1 MKRTLSVLLS
11 VIMVLSL
18 FSCLSVVSS
27 ATEVTLESVDFT
39 PANEISG
46 YENTDGYWEIYY
58 DEQTGEKGY
67 YFYYE
72 FYCEWEDG
80 NVITL
85 TYSDGTT
92 KEYVCDDSY
101 YYDEDGNM
109 LDEAPLYFYDNQ
121 EEEPWGLGTNYITM
135 EYDGVSTEFPVE
147 ILESPVDSVEFI
159 PAYPI
164 ELTQDISGE
173 KLEHDV
179 GLDPGEKYF
188 SYYNDG
194 FFNEGNELVIN
205 YTDGTVETF
214 VSDGWDFYNENDDI
228 LVRGDLKE
236 YDVQALKP
244 WTETG
249 AHSFVFYYMGCRF
262 EVPVTIIEN
271 PVATIE
277 YIPAG
282 TYTAI
287 ENFNGYYEECECDIC
302 IQGNGEV
309 YKYYEDSVSF
319 PLVGD
324 KLVITNKDATI
335 TEYVYDGDW
344 FYDAEGNELLYDYEI
359 ETYQDDDHWELGT
372 EYFVLCC
379 AGKSVELP
387 VEIIPNPIESIEV
400 YTESPLKIYEQ
411 TSGYWDY
418 CYDEN
423 GDETEFYYYECPIYS
438 EGVSIIINYTDGT
451 SKTYSYDSYEEWF
464 YAEDGTELYY
474 DMGITSDQNDEP
486 WGIGAHEF
494 QLEHMGIEFTL
505 PVTIVENPIESIEFT
520 TAEPLVFEYEVDGWW
535 DEAYDEENDEFYE
548 AFIYDIEK
556 YSPYSEGNKLT
567 VNYTTG
573 KKDVFTYSE
582 DDGGFVNINGTPLTS
597 AYEIIF
603 TDAQY
608 VLPWTLDAETNYIVA
623 EFMGR
628 YTTVRVSLD
637 NGVKPEAAEI
647 TGCYNGDG
655 VIGIEWENVTNATE
669 YLVYRRSGTG
679 AWKVVG
685 TTTENYFIDTED
697 INDYQ
702 SYKYFIHAKN
712 SGGQSAYVGSK
723 VVSTMYI
730 PPLKSFS
737 VYNISAGIRLN
748 CGITEG
754 QNAIYRMA
762 EGEEE
767 WTYIGIAPGNEL
779 SIYDPYVESGVKY
792 IYAAVKV
799 YGDYV
804 SAPVYSNTVTYLAT
818 PKLTKV
824 LNVAN
829 GVQVRWNAVDGA
841 ESYNVYRKTATTG
854 WVLLGRAT
862 GNSYVDSTVYEG
874 TFTYTVRAVADGSM
888 SAYESGLSIRHL
900 SAPKISGV
908 YNYSSGIM
916 INWDGVSGAT
926 EYRVYRKTLNS
937 GWKYIA
943 TTNKHYYIDTG
954 VKDNAGYY
962 YSYTVIGVKDGVY
975 SGYDNNG
982 VMTKRLLEPALKT
995 AKNVDSGIQFTWG
1008 AVKGAKSY
1016 YVYRRTATGDCIWV
1030 LLGKTSG
1037 TSYLDTTAKEGVS
1050 YVYTARAAYN
1060 SYISTYNSGISVT
1073 RLTTPKITGVSNSN
1087 NGIYVKWG
1095 KVTGA
1100 TEYRVYRKTLNSGW
1114 KYIATTKNTYYT
1126 DTAIKN
1132 NCGYY
1137 YGYTIIAV
1145 NGKTY
1150 SAYDNNGVM
1159 TKRLFTPVLK
1169 STVNVGSGIQITWG
1183 AVKGAAGYNVYRKT
1197 ANSGWVL
1204 IGKASGTSYIDETA
1218 VAGTTYTY
1226 TVRAYYNNYLSN
1238 YNTAGVKGRYVPEA
1252 SLDGI
1257 FNRAK
1262 GVELWFTPVST
1273 ASQYHIYR
1281 KADGG
1286 NWEKIQIVNKNDL
1299 KKNDKGLFYCTDT
1312 TPKSNTQYSYMVRAY
1327 DSGYMGAFS
1336 NSRDVIYLDPVSV
1349 TSAVA
1354 GKGSIT
1360 IKWTSAECDFYEV
1373 LRSDDSGDFSFKV
1386 FEVDKDKTTYVDTEV
1401 VSGVTYNYSVVAAG
1415 GPKGATEIGACA
1427 QEKTC
1432 TAK

>member
-18 FSCLSVVSS
+18 FSCLSVVSF
-27 ATEVTLESVDFT
+27 ATDVTLESVDFT
-39 PANEISG
+39 PAYEISG

-58 DEQTGEKGY
+58 NDQTGEKGY

-72 FYCEWEDG
+72 FFYEWEDG

-92 KEYVCDDSY
+92 KEYVCEDAY

-109 LDEAPLYFYDNQ
+109 LDEDPLYFYDNQ
-121 EEEPWGLGTNYITM
+121 EKEHWSLGTNYITM
-135 EYDGVSTEFPVE
+135 EYDGVSTEYPVE
-147 ILESPVDSVEFI
+147 ILESPVESIEFI

-173 KLEHDV
+173 KTEYEI
-179 GLDPGEKYF
+179 GPNEGQEYF

-214 VSDGWDFYNENDDI
+214 VSDGWDFYNVNEDV
-228 LVRGDLKE
+228 LVSGNLKE
-236 YDVQALKP
+236 YDVQELNP

-282 TYTAI
+282 PYTAI
-287 ENFNGYYEECECDIC
+287 ENFNGYYEECECDVC
-302 IQGNGEV
+302 IQGDSEF
-309 YKYYEDSVSF
+309 YKYYEDSVNF

-324 KLVITNKDATI
+324 KLIVTNKDSTI
-335 TEYVYDGDW
+335 TEFIYDGDW
-344 FYDAEGNELLYDYEI
+344 FFDSEGNELPYDYEI

-387 VEIIPNPIESIEV
+387 VEIITNPIESIDV
-400 YTESPLKIYEQ
+400 YTESPITIYEQ
-411 TSGYWDY
+411 TNGYWDY
-418 CYDEN
+418 YYDEN
-423 GDETEFYYYECPIYS
+423 GDETEFYYYECPLYS
-438 EGVSIIINYTDGT
+438 DGVSLIINNTDGT
-451 SKTYSYDSYEEWF
+451 SKTYIYDSYEERF

-474 DMGITSDQNDEP
+474 DMGITSDQYDAP
-486 WGIGAHEF
+486 WGIGEHEF

-505 PVTIVENPIESIEFT
+505 PVTIVENPVESIEFT
-520 TAEPLVFEYEVDGWW
+520 TAEPLVFEYEVDGSWG
-535 DEAYDEENDEFYE
+535 EAYDEENGEFYD

-556 YSPYSEGNKLT
+556 YSPYSEGNELT

-573 KKDVFTYSE
+573 EKDVFTYSE
-582 DDGGFVNINGTPLTS
+582 ADGGFVNDDGTPLAFTE
-597 AYEIIF
+597 EIIF
-603 TDAQY
+603 RDAQL
-608 VLPWTLDAETNYIVA
+608 VLPWTLDAETNYIVVD
-623 EFMGR
+623 FMGR
-628 YTTVRVSLD
+628 YTAVRVSLY
-637 NGVKPEAAEI
+637 NGAKPEAAEI

-655 VIGIEWENVTNATE
+655 VIGIEWDNVTNATE
-669 YLVYRRSGTG
+669 YLIYRRSGTG

-697 INDYQ
+697 IKDYQ
-702 SYKYFIHAKN
+702 SYKYFVHAKN
-712 SGGQSAYVGSK
+712 ANGQSAYDSNK
-723 VVSTMYI
+723 VVTIMYI

-737 VYNISAGIRLN
+737 VSNTSAGVRIN

-754 QNAIYRMA
+754 QNAIYRLD

-767 WTYIGIAPGNEL
+767 WIYIGIAPGNEPHL
-779 SIYDPYVESGVKY
+779 YDPYVESGVEY
-792 IYAAVKV
+792 TYAAVKV

-818 PKLTKV
+818 PELTKV

-854 WVLLGRAT
+854 WVLLGKSSGT
-862 GNSYVDSTVYEG
+862 SYTDTTAKAG
-874 TFTYTVRAVADGSM
+874 TTYTYTARTVADGSM
-888 SAYESGLSIRHL
+888 SAYESGLSIKRI
-900 SAPKISGV
+900 ATPKLT
-908 YNYSSGIM
+908 
-916 INWDGVSGAT
+916 GVSNSNNGLYVKWNKVADAT

-937 GWKYIA
+937 GWKYLA
-943 TTNKHYYIDTG
+943 TTKNTYYTDTSI
-954 VKDNAGYY
+954 KDKCGYY
-962 YSYTVIGVKDGVY
+962 YGYTVIAVSGNTY
-975 SGYDNNG
+975 SGFDNTG
-982 VMTKRLLEPALKT
+982 VMMQRLFAPALKS
-995 AKNVDSGIQFTWG
+995 AKNVNDGIQFTWG
-1008 AVKGAKSY
+1008 AVSGARSY
-1016 YVYRRTATGDCIWV
+1016 YVYRKTATTGWV
-1030 LLGKTSG
+1030 LLGTS
-1037 TSYLDTTAKEGVS
+1037 TTTTYLDKTAQPGVK
-1050 YVYTARAAYN
+1050 YTYTARAVHN
-1060 SYISTYNSGISVT
+1060 KYISTYQSGISVT

-1114 KYIATTKNTYYT
+1114 KYIATTKNNYYT

-1145 NGKTY
+1145 NGKTW
-1150 SAYDNNGVM
+1150 STFDNNGVM

-1226 TVRAYYNNYLSN
+1226 TARAYYNNYLSN

-1386 FEVDKDKTTYVDTEV
+1386 FKVDKDKTTYVDTEV
-1401 VSGVTYNYSVVAAG
+1401 VSGVTYNYSVVATG
-1415 GPKGATEIGACA
+1415 GPKGATERGACA